1 MTQWTVLLHIGL
13 REDKNY
19 GKQNKQLVIFQ
30 MSEIVITDIGNKY
43 FWYPEKGL
51 FRISKIL
58 FSDIWNSFLNIW
70 KHSSLLG
77 LRISKIIFQIS
88 EILFWISRITISVIW
103 KMNKMLIL
111 LAIKTTLI
119 VPRSGTRL
127 IFVHSTVCLLSSR
140 VPRTQHCCLVVQR
153 SLTQRCRWS
162 RLEKT
167 QERCRYVKRVRS
179 ADDSSTDS
187 DPQTEAE

>member
-1 MTQWTVLLHIGL
+1 
-13 REDKNY
+13 
-19 GKQNKQLVIFQ
+19 

-127 IFVHSTVCLLSSR
+127 IFVHSTVYLLSSR

-167 QERCRYVKRVRS
+167 QERCRGVKRVRS
-179 ADDSSTDS
+179 GDDASTDS